1 MTPMTCPPSSCH
13 VCGATRLTPLPAYA
27 AMPRVSSDCRPVAVG
42 GALWVCE
49 ACGTA
54 QKPATP
60 EFLADIGAIYA
71 AYDVYYQGGGAEQ
84 IVFDAEAGEGVRRSA
99 LLSGRIA
106 ATGLL
111 PASGSVIDIGCGNGA
126 FLRALGQRL
135 PEWDLYGLEL
145 DDRNLAV
152 MRDIPR
158 FAGLRIADATKLE
171 GTYALITMIH
181 ALEHFTD
188 PFAALV
194 ALRGNLGQDGILF
207 IEVPNVAEN
216 PFDLTIA
223 DHATHFTPATLES
236 LLIRAG
242 LEPLRFETGWVK
254 KELSV
259 LARPARGPVEPRQ
272 KADPPGLVA
281 AQLAWLDATLAAT
294 REAAARGGTF
304 GMFGTSIAATWLA
317 GALAERIAFHVDEDT
332 SRQGRDFFGKP
343 VLAPESVPAGAVV
356 FLAVAPAVAEAIA
369 PRLRRLGLDPVLPPP
384 LAA

>member
-1 MTPMTCPPSSCH
+1 MTPMTCH
-13 VCGATRLTPLPAYA
+13 VCGAQRLAPLPAYG
-27 AMPRVSSDCRPVAVG
+27 AMPRVSSDCRPVAAG
-42 GALWVCE
+42 GALWVCQS
-49 ACGTA
+49 CGTA
-54 QKPATP
+54 QKPATSA
-60 EFLADIGAIYA
+60 FLADIGAIYS

-84 IVFDAEAGEGVRRSA
+84 IVFDAEAGAGVRRSQ

-111 PASGSVIDIGCGNGA
+111 PAAGDVIDIGCGNGA

-135 PEWDLYGLEL
+135 PAWDLYGLEL
-145 DDRNLAV
+145 DERNLAV

-158 FAGLRIADATKLE
+158 FAGLKVADATKLE
-171 GTYALITMIH
+171 GRYGLITMIH

-194 ALRGNLGQDGILF
+194 ALRGNLGTDGILF
-207 IEVPNVAEN
+207 IEVPNVREN

-223 DHATHFTPATLES
+223 DHATHFTPATLEA

-259 LARPARGPVEPRQ
+259 LARAARGPVAATQPP
-272 KADPPGLVA
+272 DPPGLAA

-294 REAAARGGTF
+294 RAAASRGARF

-317 GALAERIAFHVDEDT
+317 GALADRIAFHVDEDV

-343 VLAPESVPAGAVV
+343 VCAPEAVPEGAVV
-356 FLAVAPAVAEAIA
+356 FLAVAPAVAAAIA
-369 PRLRRLGLDPVLPPP
+369 PRLRRLGIEAVMPPA
-384 LAA
+384 LTV